1 MRKDEKRRRM
11 GKREWEGKE
20 KVGREIEKIR
30 KGCAR
35 AVNCTRVYL
44 IARVQ

>member
-1 MRKDEKRRRM
+1 MRKDKERWKM
-11 GKREWEGKE
+11 GKREREGKE

-35 AVNCTRVYL
+35 AVNCTRVY
-44 IARVQ
+44 